1 MAIGR
6 FPNFRNLRRQLDL
19 GGGLPSLT
27 NLPIAKKPIEM
38 ATPVAKNPIEM
49 GMPSTQWWAN
59 DGYNSIQEAIQSG
72 NYTFKM
78 GEGFVKNPDA
88 VTPAMEEAAAAETVT
103 VTDMDGNPVEPP
115 VSAVLENIGTSAT
128 TPPAEELIEYRRSPE
143 GPVSYMTQAE
153 IDEEQRIDAEKA
165 AGTYV
170 SEIGEPEK
178 MDPSIKYKTVI
189 DPVTKAITQ
198 VPVDPVTE
206 AVETAVGGGAT
217 TTAPA
222 TTTTPP
228 VEEIIAPTM
237 APPEIE
243 KIEQA
248 IAQLPP
254 AVIPEIIPQLP
265 PAIIPEIIPQL
276 PPEVIAQVV
285 PQLPP
290 EVIQQLPPEIVADPV
305 TTAVN
310 AAVGGGS
317 TATAPPPA
325 TMGASSSADLGT
337 LGTSGVAT
345 MDSPPV
351 QMGGQ
356 TITLPGGQTIVI
368 PSQEEIMANI
378 AKMGGEPEVVQ
389 ETAQT
394 ETLIDP
400 VTAAVNQATGNT
412 QEKVG
417 LPYDGEPQVTVD
429 VPQTET
435 LIDPV
440 TAAVNQAAGNT
451 EETTVDPVTA
461 AVDAAV
467 GGGQSTTDKNP
478 FGFGGENYYSGEG
491 FIRPPP
497 DAMVTQATVA
507 YYNPSTGQTYS
518 TSTGGYTVPPGW
530 VRTSKE
536 GYEGN
541 KEYYDNMLAGQG
553 TDTGT
558 GGTGTGGTG
567 TDTGTGTGGGA
578 VDAPVGEQEPDFMT
592 QLQELI
598 AQMQGEQTTAAEA
611 QAAAQAAEQQRI
623 NEMSQNYVVGG
634 SAMGY
639 NPYMSGQYQSNPYGP
654 AGAPDMGG
662 ITSIPVPAPLQNFE
676 PPQDQ
681 PSAMEMFNAGYQSPR
696 TTTST

>member
-6 FPNFRNLRRQLDL
+6 FPNLRNLRRQLDL

-49 GMPSTQWWAN
+49 GTPSMPSTQWWAN

-103 VTDMDGNPVEPP
+103 VTDMDGNPVEPLPAYEPP

-128 TPPAEELIEYRRSPE
+128 A
-143 GPVSYMTQAE
+143 
-153 IDEEQRIDAEKA
+153 
-165 AGTYV
+165 
-170 SEIGEPEK
+170 
-178 MDPSIKYKTVI
+178 
-189 DPVTKAITQ
+189 
-198 VPVDPVTE
+198 
-206 AVETAVGGGAT
+206 
-217 TTAPA
+217 
-222 TTTTPP
+222 PP
-228 VEEIIAPTM
+228 VKEKPIVPIPNASPIAPTM

-254 AVIPEIIPQLP
+254 EVIPQVIPQLP
-265 PAIIPEIIPQL
+265 PAIIPKIIPQL
-276 PPEVIAQVV
+276 PPEVVAQVI

-337 LGTSGVAT
+337 LGTSGIAT

-356 TITLPGGQTIVI
+356 TIRLPGGQTIVI

-400 VTAAVNQATGNT
+400 VTAAVNEATGNT
-412 QEKVG
+412 QERVD
-417 LPYDGEPQVTVD
+417 LPYADEPQVTVD
-429 VPQTET
+429 IPQTET

-440 TAAVNQAAGNT
+440 IPAVNQAAGNT

-467 GGGQSTTDKNP
+467 GGGQSTTDDTVLDTDDMIIGGALVTPYYNP
-478 FGFGGENYYSGEG
+478 LTGETFDQTNTAMPVPEG
-491 FIRPPP
+491 FIPVPEGGIP
-497 DAMVTQATVA
+497 T
-507 YYNPSTGQTYS
+507 
-518 TSTGGYTVPPGW
+518 TSV
-530 VRTSKE
+530 S
-536 GYEGN
+536 
-541 KEYYDNMLAGQG
+541 
-553 TDTGT
+553 
-558 GGTGTGGTG
+558 
-567 TDTGTGTGGGA
+567 
-578 VDAPVGEQEPDFMT
+578 APVGEQEPDFMT

>member
-1 MAIGR
+1 MATRRGTPR
-6 FPNFRNLRRQLDL
+6 AGAPWLRNLRERIALDI
-19 GGGLPSLT
+19 GGGLPSL
-27 NLPIAKKPIEM
+27 
-38 ATPVAKNPIEM
+38 AKNPIEM
-49 GMPSTQWWAN
+49 ISPVAKDPIKMIPPVAKNPVEMGKPNMQWWAN

-88 VTPAMEEAAAAETVT
+88 VTPAMEEAAAVEKVAYQREEGGPTFYGTQEEVDAAKAKEAARAAM
-103 VTDMDGNPVEPP
+103 TDEDGRVLPGM
-115 VSAVLENIGTSAT
+115 AV
-128 TPPAEELIEYRRSPE
+128 
-143 GPVSYMTQAE
+143 
-153 IDEEQRIDAEKA
+153 
-165 AGTYV
+165 
-170 SEIGEPEK
+170 EPEK
-178 MDPSIKYKTVI
+178 ADPSIKTKTVI
-189 DPVTKAITQ
+189 DPVTKAISTVPVDPVTEAITDVPVDPVTEAVEEAVETVKPNVGPQSFAELFPSLVKDDRSLWEAERDKALGITTQ
-198 VPVDPVTE
+198 WDVPVDPVTE

-217 TTAPA
+217 TTAP
-222 TTTTPP
+222 P
-228 VEEIIAPTM
+228 VEEIVAPTM
-237 APPEIE
+237 A
-243 KIEQA
+243 
-248 IAQLPP
+248 
-254 AVIPEIIPQLP
+254 
-265 PAIIPEIIPQL
+265 
-276 PPEVIAQVV
+276 
-285 PQLPP
+285 
-290 EVIQQLPPEIVADPV
+290 PPEIVADPV

-351 QMGGQ
+351 QMGEQ
-356 TITLPGGQTIVI
+356 TITLPGGQTVVI

-412 QEKVG
+412 QERVD
-417 LPYDGEPQVTVD
+417 LPYADEPQ
-429 VPQTET
+429 
-435 LIDPV
+435 V

-461 AVDAAV
+461 AVNAAV
-467 GGGQSTTDKNP
+467 GGGQSTTDDTVLDTDAPDFPITGDTQVGTALMTYHYNP
-478 FGFGGENYYSGEG
+478 LTGETYESTGSLDRPPEG
-491 FIRPPP
+491 FIPM
-497 DAMVTQATVA
+497 DE
-507 YYNPSTGQTYS
+507 N
-518 TSTGGYTVPPGW
+518 YTPG
-530 VRTSKE
+530 
-536 GYEGN
+536 
-541 KEYYDNMLAGQG
+541 M
-553 TDTGT
+553 
-558 GGTGTGGTG
+558 
-567 TDTGTGTGGGA
+567 GTGGGA

-592 QLQELI
+592 QLNELI

-611 QAAAQAAEQQRI
+611 QAAAQAAEQQKM

-676 PPQDQ
+676 QPQDQ
-681 PSAMEMFNAGYQSPR
+681 PTAMELFNAGYQSPR

>member
-1 MAIGR
+1 
-6 FPNFRNLRRQLDL
+6 
-19 GGGLPSLT
+19 
-27 NLPIAKKPIEM
+27 
-38 ATPVAKNPIEM
+38 
-49 GMPSTQWWAN
+49 
-59 DGYNSIQEAIQSG
+59 
-72 NYTFKM
+72 
-78 GEGFVKNPDA
+78 
-88 VTPAMEEAAAAETVT
+88 
-103 VTDMDGNPVEPP
+103 
-115 VSAVLENIGTSAT
+115 
-128 TPPAEELIEYRRSPE
+128 
-143 GPVSYMTQAE
+143 
-153 IDEEQRIDAEKA
+153 
-165 AGTYV
+165 
-170 SEIGEPEK
+170 
-178 MDPSIKYKTVI
+178 
-189 DPVTKAITQ
+189 
-198 VPVDPVTE
+198 
-206 AVETAVGGGAT
+206 
-217 TTAPA
+217 
-222 TTTTPP
+222 
-228 VEEIIAPTM
+228 M

-243 KIEQA
+243 QIEQA

-254 AVIPEIIPQLP
+254 AIIPKVIPQLP
-265 PAIIPEIIPQL
+265 PAIIPKIIPQL
-276 PPEVIAQVV
+276 PPEVIAQVI

-290 EVIQQLPPEIVADPV
+290 EIVQQLPPEIVADPV
-305 TTAVN
+305 TAAVN
-310 AAVGGGS
+310 TAVGGGS

-351 QMGGQ
+351 QMSGQ
-356 TITLPGGQTIVI
+356 TITLPGGGTVVI
-368 PSQEEIMANI
+368 PSQEEIMATI

-394 ETLIDP
+394 ETVVDP

-467 GGGQSTTDKNP
+467 GGGQPTTDKNP

-507 YYNPSTGQTYS
+507 YYNPSTGQTYT

-541 KEYYDNMLAGQG
+541 KEYYDNILVGQG
-553 TDTGT
+553 TGTGT
-558 GGTGTGGTG
+558 GGTDTGTGGTG

-611 QAAAQAAEQQRI
+611 QAAAQAAEQQKM

-676 PPQDQ
+676 QPQDQ
-681 PSAMEMFNAGYQSPR
+681 PTAMEMFNAGYQSPR
-696 TTTST
+696 TTKST